1 MQLILQK
8 DSFPAMEAR
17 MTTAESLVEELQ
29 RENNGK
35 RYTQQ

>member
-8 DSFPAMEAR
+8 GSFPAIEAR

-29 RENNGK
+29 TENNGK
-35 RYTQQ
+35 RCTQQ